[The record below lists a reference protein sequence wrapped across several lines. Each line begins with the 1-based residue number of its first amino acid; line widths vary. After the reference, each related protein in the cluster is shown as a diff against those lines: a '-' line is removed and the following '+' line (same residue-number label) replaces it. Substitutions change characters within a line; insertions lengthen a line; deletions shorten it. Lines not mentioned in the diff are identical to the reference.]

1 MTSEY
6 DKYIIVLSQ
15 LIQFGGRNMIE
26 IKELNKS
33 YGTKKVLENLNCTI
47 KTGSIYGLIGANGAG
62 KSTLLRVIMGIFRK
76 DSGSI
81 KIDGEE
87 LSDNEKIMQKLV
99 YVPDDL
105 FFFKNYTLKDMA
117 IFYSKM
123 YPKFDMDFAMK
134 FAEKLKLNTKQKIQ
148 TFSKGMKRQAAL
160 ICAISTNAD
169 YMFFDETFDGID
181 PVIRNYM
188 KKVIAEQMEKK
199 ETTIIMTSHNL
210 RELEDICDNLG
221 LLYKGGVLF
230 ESDVDSLKTNMFKI
244 QISLGKDFDEKDF
257 QNFNVL
263 SFKKTGSVATVILKG
278 DKEGYEKLLNDM
290 NPIILD
296 FLPLTLEEIFIYEME
311 VLGYE
316 FNEIV

>member
-1 MTSEY
+1 
-6 DKYIIVLSQ
+6 
-15 LIQFGGRNMIE
+15 MIK
-26 IKELNKS
+26 ITNLNKS
-33 YGTKKVLENLNCTI
+33 YGTNKVLEDLNCTI

-62 KSTLLRVIMGIFRK
+62 KSTLLRIIMGVFTK
-76 DSGSI
+76 DSGKI
-81 KIDGEE
+81 EIDGKELNDEE
-87 LSDNEKIMQKLV
+87 DIKQKLV

-105 FFFKNYTLKDMA
+105 YFFKNYTIKDMA
-117 IFYSKM
+117 IFYSNLYKN
-123 YPKFDMDFAMK
+123 FDMDFAMK
-134 FAEKLKLNTKQKIQ
+134 MAEKLKLNTKQKIQ
-148 TFSKGMKRQAAL
+148 TFSKGMKRQTAL
-160 ICAISTNAD
+160 ICALATNAD

-221 LLYKGGVLF
+221 LLYKGGILF
-230 ESDVDSLKTNMFKI
+230 ESEIDTLKTNMFKI
-244 QISLGKDFDEKDF
+244 QISLGKDFSEKEF

-263 SFKKTGSVATVILKG
+263 SFKKSGSVATVILKG
-278 DKEGYEKLLNDM
+278 DKEGYEKMLNDM
-290 NPIILD
+290 NPLILD

-316 FNEIV
+316 FGEII